1 MSHADPLKSYRK
13 IIVFAMDIYTP
24 ESVVFLRLIEPISEA
39 DRKAALTVFS
49 LGHMRPTLHDRDR
62 VTLYNGC
69 VS

>member
-1 MSHADPLKSYRK
+1 
-13 IIVFAMDIYTP
+13 MDIYTP